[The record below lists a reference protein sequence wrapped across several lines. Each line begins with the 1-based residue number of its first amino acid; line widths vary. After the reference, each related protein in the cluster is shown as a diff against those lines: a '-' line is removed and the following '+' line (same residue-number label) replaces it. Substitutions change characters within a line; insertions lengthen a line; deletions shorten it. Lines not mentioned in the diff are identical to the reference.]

1 MTTTY
6 SAELVAPAIA
16 SLTET
21 QLRNLVDQEG
31 FGAWL
36 AAKVGISS
44 ISDPDNFSPD
54 SEAASEAA
62 MMAGDAEYAATQIL
76 ATLSE
81 EQQES
86 LVTQAWVE
94 TTLEIKAEVQ
104 DLMPV

>member
-1 MTTTY
+1 MKTTY

-36 AAKVGISS
+36 AAKVKISS
-44 ISDPDNFSPD
+44 DSDPDNFSPD

-62 MMAGDAEYAATQIL
+62 MMAGDSEYAATQLL

-86 LVTQAWVE
+86 LLSQAKWE
-94 TTLEIKAEVQ
+94 TDGDVLTELREI
-104 DLMPV
+104 MPI